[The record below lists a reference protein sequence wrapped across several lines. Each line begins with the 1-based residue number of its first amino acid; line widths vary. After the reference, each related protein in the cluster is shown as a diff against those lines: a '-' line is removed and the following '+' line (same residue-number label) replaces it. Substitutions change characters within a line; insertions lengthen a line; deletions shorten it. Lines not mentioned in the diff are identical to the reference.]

1 MTIPK
6 WSTTATLSVLLAL
19 GNAVVAMQGSR
30 PEWKIV
36 PTMPPGSW
44 YRDDGFEGK
53 AQEAEQAAIAAK
65 HAQDGL
71 NSKIREQFDKMDMME
86 KGQRMQAWM
95 MKNPQAASKM
105 LEASADG
112 GGATA
117 TAEELQATAERLDKE
132 LEGHKKAFDAAVDAA
147 LKPVLAKEE
156 AYNKAKGVVVGEAQQ
171 YVFTNDADYAGYV
184 AIVNEQ
190 NAAYEKAAAPFYG
203 ANGVMYRWLQEFRS
217 EVTEKA
223 LAAMERG
230 EALQAQQ
237 FAIMDTPSGGYRS
250 SSGYDAV
257 RVYLRNLSQVAS
269 HRRWKAKPTIR
280 LMKRDQPEPSALLE
294 GRR

>member
-1 MTIPK
+1 MTMK
-6 WSTTATLSVLLAL
+6 WGTSATLAGCLAL
-19 GNAVVAMQGSR
+19 GNVIMWAVQGTR
-30 PEWKIV
+30 PEWKLV
-36 PTMPPGSW
+36 PTLSAGAL

-65 HAQDGL
+65 DAQDGL
-71 NSKIREQFDKMDMME
+71 NSKIREKFDAMDMME

-105 LEASADG
+105 LEASAD
-112 GGATA
+112 ANA
-117 TAEELQATAERLDKE
+117 AVAVADEMKVTAERLDKQ
-132 LEGHKKAFDAAVDAA
+132 LESNKKAFDTAVDAA
-147 LKPVLAKEE
+147 LKPLLAKEE
-156 AYNKAKGVVVGEAQQ
+156 AYVKAKAVVVGEAQQ

-190 NAAYEKAAAPFYG
+190 NAAYEKASAAFYG
-203 ANGVMYRWLQEFRS
+203 TDGVMHKWLHERA
-217 EVTEKA
+217 ELTEKS

-230 EALQAQQ
+230 NAAAVQQ

-250 SSGYDAV
+250 SSGYDVV
-257 RVYLRNLSQVAS
+257 RDYLRNLSQVAS

-280 LMKRDQPEPSALLE
+280 LMKKDQQP
-294 GRR
+294 